1 MNVRRTVVKGVVDE
15 LTLMLGSQ
23 NAPYEFQRGKSNV
36 VMFVGL

>member
-23 NAPYEFQRGKSNV
+23 NAPYEFLRGKSNV